1 MKLAQGWTVFQI
13 PSHRSAL
20 ETPSVGAGCRY
31 GCPDGDQRVAG
42 RARSPW
48 SPCER
53 RRTLSLS
60 HARNYSSLR
69 NLNTREWRCN
79 LRSSLHR
86 GPCLLFIQRCTGSE
100 IRAPRH
106 AHSRLHRARLKCEN
120 KSTASFITAR
130 RRPLHRY
137 MQQLVT
143 CRKNKHANATK
154 SYYMKRAR
162 D

>member
-1 MKLAQGWTVFQI
+1 M
-13 PSHRSAL
+13 HRVRMPL
-20 ETPSVGAGCRY
+20 VGAGCRN
-31 GCPDGDQRVAG
+31 GCPDGDQQVAG
-42 RARSPW
+42 RARSLW

-69 NLNTREWRCN
+69 NLNMREWRCN

-106 AHSRLHRARLKCEN
+106 ARSRLHRARLKRGIVLHARRGEN

-154 SYYMKRAR
+154 SYYMKRAQ

>member
-1 MKLAQGWTVFQI
+1 MKHRLLAPGAVMAAPTAISGSLDVRG
-13 PSHRSAL
+13 HRGHR
-20 ETPSVGAGCRY
+20 VNGGAH
-31 GCPDGDQRVAG
+31 
-42 RARSPW
+42 
-48 SPCER
+48 
-53 RRTLSLS
+53 SLS

-106 AHSRLHRARLKCEN
+106 ARSRLHRARLKRGIVLHARRGEN